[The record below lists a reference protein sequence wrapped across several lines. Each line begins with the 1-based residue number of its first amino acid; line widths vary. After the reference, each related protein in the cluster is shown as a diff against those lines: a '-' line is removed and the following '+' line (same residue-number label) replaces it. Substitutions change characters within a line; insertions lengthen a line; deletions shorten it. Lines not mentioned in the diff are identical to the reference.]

1 MTIVSWKY
9 RVNYAAVTC
18 KNWKWFHAVQHWKL
32 EDLEIWIWNLSAI
45 NGSWDEERHYI
56 RDVWNSRVRKQ
67 NIILL
72 IENKFQISYDY
83 LNVKIIYVEYK
94 FEIRFQTFVWSRV
107 TGAIVLQ
114 LMNYFVKIVTVAFVL
129 QLFLGVGVKHTL

>member
-1 MTIVSWKY
+1 M
-9 RVNYAAVTC
+9 
-18 KNWKWFHAVQHWKL
+18 
-32 EDLEIWIWNLSAI
+32 
-45 NGSWDEERHYI
+45 
-56 RDVWNSRVRKQ
+56 RKQ